1 MKDTMGKTQ
10 GWMTPVATVVAIGLV
25 AGIGYTLY
33 VAYPGGGAP
42 SAPAALTSE
51 IGVSEGGTGMEAA
64 NTVAPVSPA
73 NQAPTGQETAPAG
86 VVQSYPAFDL
96 VRIPPD
102 GLATVAGRAEAGAEV
117 AILVDGQEVA
127 RTSANGRG
135 EFVALFD
142 LAGSD
147 SPREMRLRSAANADT
162 PDSSESVLDSA
173 ESVIIAPF
181 AAVPD
186 LDVSA
191 ESAAVAVDGV
201 TAETGVAQNEPGD
214 AAAASATGGAVATSI
229 LRTAES
235 GPAVETAEPGEQT
248 QTDPTP
254 ETTPETTAESTEE
267 NTEENTAENA
277 STPPVAPPVAPTV
290 APTVMIATDEGVKVV
305 QQPGTE
311 AGALRIDAVTYDPE
325 GRVFVSGRG
334 APGQNVRLYLMEA
347 LKAESLIGADGQ
359 WRQELSDVA
368 PGRYTLR
375 ADQVDATGRVS
386 QRAEIPFHR
395 EDVAVLAGLSAGD
408 AAAPKEQTSA
418 PIEAP
423 HAKPAQAAAPTP
435 TPTPAKRITSVTV
448 QPGNTLWGIA
458 SATYGNGVMYVR
470 VFDANKS
477 QIRDA
482 DLIYPGQIF
491 VLPE

>member
-10 GWMTPVATVVAIGLV
+10 GWITPVATVVAIGLV

-64 NTVAPVSPA
+64 DTVAPVSPA

-142 LAGSD
+142 LAESD
-147 SPREMRLRSAANADT
+147 SPREMRLRSAANANT

-186 LDVSA
+186 LDVST

-201 TAETGVAQNEPGD
+201 TAETGAAQNEPGD

-254 ETTPETTAESTEE
+254 ETTAESTEE
-267 NTEENTAENA
+267 NTVENA
-277 STPPVAPPVAPTV
+277 SAPPVAPTV

-311 AGALRIDAVTYDPE
+311 AGALRIDAVTYDPK

-395 EDVAVLAGLSAGD
+395 EDVAVLAGLSA
-408 AAAPKEQTSA
+408 APKEQTSA
-418 PIEAP
+418 PIETP
-423 HAKPAQAAAPTP
+423 HAQPAQAAAPASAP
-435 TPTPAKRITSVTV
+435 TPTPVKRITSVTV

>member
-33 VAYPGGGAP
+33 VAYPGGDAP

-64 NTVAPVSPA
+64 NTVAPANPA

-186 LDVSA
+186 LDVST

-214 AAAASATGGAVATSI
+214 VAAASATGGAVATSI

-235 GPAVETAEPGEQT
+235 GAAVETAEPGEQS

-254 ETTPETTAESTEE
+254 ETTAES
-267 NTEENTAENA
+267 TEENTAENA

-290 APTVMIATDEGVKVV
+290 MIATDEGVKVL

-334 APGQNVRLYLMEA
+334 APGQSVRLYLMEA

-395 EDVAVLAGLSAGD
+395 EDVAVLAGTSAGD
-408 AAAPKEQTSA
+408 AAAPIGQTSA
-418 PIEAP
+418 PLEAP
-423 HAKPAQAAAPTP
+423 HPKPTQAATPTPAPTP
-435 TPTPAKRITSVTV
+435 TPVKRIMSVTV

>member
-10 GWMTPVATVVAIGLV
+10 GWMTPVAGVVAIGLV

-33 VAYPGGGAP
+33 VAYPGGDAP
-42 SAPAALTSE
+42 SVPAALTSE

-64 NTVAPVSPA
+64 NTVAPLNPA

-147 SPREMRLRSAANADT
+147 SPREMRLRSGANADT
-162 PDSSESVLDSA
+162 PDGSENVLDSA

-201 TAETGVAQNEPGD
+201 TAETGVAQNEPGMWPQPPPRGCRGD
-214 AAAASATGGAVATSI
+214 VDFADRRVWGGC
-229 LRTAES
+229 
-235 GPAVETAEPGEQT
+235 
-248 QTDPTP
+248 
-254 ETTPETTAESTEE
+254 
-267 NTEENTAENA
+267 
-277 STPPVAPPVAPTV
+277 
-290 APTVMIATDEGVKVV
+290 
-305 QQPGTE
+305 
-311 AGALRIDAVTYDPE
+311 
-325 GRVFVSGRG
+325 
-334 APGQNVRLYLMEA
+334 
-347 LKAESLIGADGQ
+347 
-359 WRQELSDVA
+359 
-368 PGRYTLR
+368 
-375 ADQVDATGRVS
+375 
-386 QRAEIPFHR
+386 
-395 EDVAVLAGLSAGD
+395 
-408 AAAPKEQTSA
+408 
-418 PIEAP
+418 
-423 HAKPAQAAAPTP
+423 
-435 TPTPAKRITSVTV
+435 
-448 QPGNTLWGIA
+448 
-458 SATYGNGVMYVR
+458 
-470 VFDANKS
+470 
-477 QIRDA
+477 
-482 DLIYPGQIF
+482 
-491 VLPE
+491 

>member
-10 GWMTPVATVVAIGLV
+10 GWMMPVAAVVAIGLV

-42 SAPAALTSE
+42 GAPEALTSE
-51 IGVSEGGTGMEAA
+51 IGISDGGTGREAA
-64 NTVAPVSPA
+64 DTVAPLGPES
-73 NQAPTGQETAPAG
+73 QAPTDQEIAPAG

-147 SPREMRLRSAANADT
+147 SPREMRLRSGANADT
-162 PDSSESVLDSA
+162 PDGSENVLDSA

-186 LDVSA
+186 LDVST

-201 TAETGVAQNEPGD
+201 PAETGAAQSEPGD

-229 LRTAES
+229 LRTVEA
-235 GPAVETAEPGEQT
+235 GATGETAEPGEQS

-254 ETTPETTAESTEE
+254 ENTAES
-267 NTEENTAENA
+267 TAENA
-277 STPPVAPPVAPTV
+277 SVPPV
-290 APTVMIATDEGVKVV
+290 APTVMIATDEGVKVL

-311 AGALRIDAVTYDPE
+311 AGDLRIDAVTYDPE

-334 APGQNVRLYLMEA
+334 APGQSVRLYLMEA
-347 LKAESLIGADGQ
+347 LKAEASIGADGQ

-368 PGRYTLR
+368 PGRYRLR
-375 ADQVDATGRVS
+375 ADQVDATGQVT

-395 EDVAVLAGLSAGD
+395 EDVAVLAGTSAGD
-408 AAAPKEQTSA
+408 AAVPIGQTSA
-418 PIEAP
+418 PLEAP
-423 HAKPAQAAAPTP
+423 RSKPTQAAAPTP
-435 TPTPAKRITSVTV
+435 APTPAPAPAKRIMSVTV

-458 SATYGNGVMYVR
+458 SATYGDGVMYVR

>member
-33 VAYPGGGAP
+33 VAYPGGDAP

-64 NTVAPVSPA
+64 NTVAPANPA

-186 LDVSA
+186 LDVST

-214 AAAASATGGAVATSI
+214 VAAASATGGAVATSI

-235 GPAVETAEPGEQT
+235 GAAVETAEPGEQS

-254 ETTPETTAESTEE
+254 ETTAES
-267 NTEENTAENA
+267 TEENTAENA

-290 APTVMIATDEGVKVV
+290 MIATDEGVKVL

-334 APGQNVRLYLMEA
+334 APGQSVRLYLMEA

-395 EDVAVLAGLSAGD
+395 EDVAVLAGTSAGD
-408 AAAPKEQTSA
+408 AAAPIGQTSA
-418 PIEAP
+418 PLEAP
-423 HAKPAQAAAPTP
+423 RSKPTQAAAPTP
-435 TPTPAKRITSVTV
+435 APAPAKRIMSVTV